1 MIASSPTSQNWGK
14 KKEKKERITS
24 ILWYLDSLTLTK
36 LFVKNS
42 KISKTKYKIKE
53 ENFVMENNKIW
64 MNHQLWLVTGF
75 SLPWLDSLRV

>member
-36 LFVKNS
+36 LFVKNL
-42 KISKTKYKIKE
+42 KFSKTKKKNQRGKFCE
-53 ENFVMENNKIW
+53 GK
-64 MNHQLWLVTGF
+64 
-75 SLPWLDSLRV
+75 